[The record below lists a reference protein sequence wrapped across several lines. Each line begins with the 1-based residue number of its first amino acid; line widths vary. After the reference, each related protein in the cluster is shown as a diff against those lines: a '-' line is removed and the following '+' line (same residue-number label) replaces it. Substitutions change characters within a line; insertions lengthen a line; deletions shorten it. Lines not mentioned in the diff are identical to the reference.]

1 MKTHFTNLLMA
12 SAGSIFI
19 LTSCSKENI
28 TNNDTDASVDFR
40 SAPASINITTN
51 WAEGA
56 TNILNTTALAAQN
69 NTVTVANDAA
79 TGRVIFRRWDN
90 QIIGRTN
97 GAGDNGI
104 ASQAFAFKTT
114 AWDANVPFAFGITN
128 GTNNGREAIWT
139 PQYVNVGINIVYT
152 GLFATD
158 NGKGD
163 ENPTVGIIEVGDFRA
178 IDGDFHENRPNKV
191 IFRKWNGTT
200 WQQIGRTN
208 GAGDD
213 GNLLAFTIVNVR
225 TDYTVA
231 GGKVTAQTP
240 ELIPVAKIQRSG
252 NVKRLITDLPGGNIG
267 TAMMCQY

>member
-1 MKTHFTNLLMA
+1 MA
-12 SAGSIFI
+12 SAASMLL
-19 LTSCSKENI
+19 LTACRKEELR
-28 TNNDTDASVDFR
+28 TNEADEGLDFR
-40 SAPASINITTN
+40 AAPSSINITTA
-51 WAEGA
+51 WEEGA

-69 NTVTVANDAA
+69 NTVTVTNDAT
-79 TGRVIFRRWDN
+79 TGRVIFRRWDD

-104 ASQAFAFKTT
+104 ASHAFALKATG
-114 AWDANVPFAFGITN
+114 WDANVPFAFGITT

-158 NGKGD
+158 NGRGD
-163 ENPTVGIIEVGDFRA
+163 ENPAVGIIEVGDFRA
-178 IDGDFHENRPNKV
+178 IDGDFHESRPNKV
-191 IFRKWNGTT
+191 IFRKWNGTS

-252 NVKRLITDLPGGNIG
+252 NVKRLITDLPGGTIG
-267 TAMMCQY
+267 TLTMLQY

>member
-1 MKTHFTNLLMA
+1 MA
-12 SAGSIFI
+12 SAASMLL
-19 LTSCSKENI
+19 LTACRKEELR
-28 TNNDTDASVDFR
+28 TNEADEGLDFR
-40 SAPASINITTN
+40 AAPSSINITTA
-51 WAEGA
+51 WEEGA

-69 NTVTVANDAA
+69 NTVTVTNDAT
-79 TGRVIFRRWDN
+79 TGRVIFRRWDD

-104 ASQAFAFKTT
+104 ASHAFALKAWWNNTG
-114 AWDANVPFAFGITN
+114 WDATVPFAFGITT

-158 NGKGD
+158 NGRGD
-163 ENPTVGIIEVGDFRA
+163 ENPAVGIIEVGDFRA
-178 IDGDFHENRPNKV
+178 IDGDFHESRPNKV
-191 IFRKWNGTT
+191 IFRKWNGTS

-267 TAMMCQY
+267 TLTMLQY